1 MNDFEDDEALARLRA
16 ADPAQGA
23 HPDLHRLSER
33 LRGRTPLGSRSRGT
47 ADYAHTSDTAVRVAD
62 PSVRTGRGGL
72 LVAASV
78 AALALAGGGFAVG
91 ATVAGGEDGRSVAG
105 QETDHGSPETLREG
119 DREGTGDAAS
129 SEVTT
134 AENYGGDGASGVS
147 PLGPVVPVA
156 GSSLSTER
164 TTGAVLAPAD
174 GSPTGAAQ
182 ALQPY
187 AEALG
192 IAGEVQDYDSGADV
206 VDPADA
212 RSLHLYEQG
221 SLQSLDYAN
230 PALDPWCQETV
241 EDAARQGY
249 KPFGDQGPQEI
260 ECAPQGEL
268 PGEEEAIAAARE
280 LLAEA
285 GIDDSGYVF
294 SVESQEDWI
303 AEALPG
309 AGEDDAQ
316 EGTQDDAA
324 VTAEP
329 PDATGDEEVGA
340 EELLGGGEA
349 TEISVLAHDPDLPVA
364 DFRTWRFSVTGAGVS
379 YASIQLGNMVQLG
392 DYEVISPVE
401 AVDRANDTRF
411 QSLGVYI
418 PGLPYDG
425 TYEEQWEDPEPLPAV
440 QPGDPIPFPV
450 GEATVTGAEL
460 HTGVLSLW
468 DGTEFLVPAWHL
480 TDGAGN
486 SWDVLGLTEDSLDF
500 TP

>member
-33 LRGRTPLGSRSRGT
+33 LRGRTPLGSGTRGAT
-47 ADYAHTSDTAVRVAD
+47 DYAHTSDTAVRVSD

-91 ATVAGGEDGRSVAG
+91 ATVADGEDGQHSVAG
-105 QETDHGSPETLREG
+105 QETDHGSSEPLRE
-119 DREGTGDAAS
+119 DAGDAAS
-129 SEVTT
+129 SEVAT
-134 AENYGGDGASGVS
+134 ADSYGGDDSASGAS

-156 GSSLSTER
+156 GSGLSTER
-164 TTGAVLAPAD
+164 SSGAVLAPAG

-192 IAGEVQDYDSGADV
+192 IEGEVQDYDSGADV
-206 VDPADA
+206 VDASDA

-241 EDAARQGY
+241 ADAARQGY

-260 ECAPQGEL
+260 ECAPRGEL
-268 PGEEEAIAAARE
+268 PGEEEAITAARE

-285 GIDDSGYVF
+285 GIDDTGYVF
-294 SVESQEDWI
+294 SVESQEGWI
-303 AEALPG
+303 AEVLPG
-309 AGEDDAQ
+309 AGVDDA
-316 EGTQDDAA
+316 EGGTDDNAV

-329 PDATGDEEVGA
+329 PELPGGD
-340 EELLGGGEA
+340 EA
-349 TEISVLAHDPDLPVA
+349 TEVSVVAHDPDLPVV

-379 YASIQLGNMVQLG
+379 YASIQLGDMVQLG

-401 AVDRANDTRF
+401 AVDRANDARF
-411 QSLGVYI
+411 QHLGVYI

-440 QPGDPIPFPV
+440 RPGDPIPFPV

-468 DGTEFLVPAWHL
+468 DGTEYLVPAWHL

-500 TP
+500 MR